1 MPSISVILSDSEQA
15 DAVRERA
22 SLYNRPAD
30 MNTMQ
35 AVWIS
40 NYGGPEALEIRTVGK
55 PLFNDEQV
63 LVRVRASSLNRA
75 DLLQRQGKYPPP
87 PGFPAEI
94 PGMEFAGEVAEVG
107 SSVTRWKPGQRV
119 FGLIGGGAHAEYVVS
134 YEHLLAEIPPNLDW
148 VQAAAVPEVFITAQD
163 ALWTQANLRP
173 GENVLIHAVGSGVG
187 LAAVQ
192 LARAIQAVP
201 YGTSRTAEKIEQ
213 AKPLGLEAGLALRDN
228 FDDLPPAAEKW
239 TSGKGINVLLDLVG
253 GPYIKASQKAMAH
266 KGRMIL
272 VGTVAGGSYE
282 LDARYVM
289 SKRLQIRGTVLRARS
304 LEEKIAA
311 TRLFAAEVVPLLARG
326 VLKPNVDSVFP
337 LAEIGKAHQRLES
350 NETFG
355 KVVVVLE

>member
-1 MPSISVILSDSEQA
+1 M
-15 DAVRERA
+15 
-22 SLYNRPAD
+22 N
-30 MNTMQ
+30 NTMQ

-40 NYGGPEALEIRTVGK
+40 TYGGPEVLEIRTVGK
-55 PLFNDEQV
+55 PLINDEQV

-94 PGMEFAGEVAEVG
+94 PGMEFSGEVAEVG
-107 SSVTRWKPGQRV
+107 SSVRRWKSGQRV
-119 FGLIGGGAHAEYVVS
+119 FGLIGGGAHAEYVVT
-134 YEHLLAEIPPNLDW
+134 YENLLAEIPANLDW

-173 GENVLIHAVGSGVG
+173 GETVLIHAVGSGVG

-201 YGTSRTAEKIEQ
+201 YGTSRTADKIDQ
-213 AKPLGLEAGLALRDN
+213 AKPLGLEDGLVLRENALRQN
-228 FDDLPPAAEKW
+228 FDDLAPAAEKW
-239 TSGKGINVLLDLVG
+239 TVGKGINVLLDLVG
-253 GPYIKASQKAMAH
+253 GPYVKASQKAMAH
-266 KGRMIL
+266 QGRMIL

-282 LDARYVM
+282 LDAKYVM
-289 SKRLQIRGTVLRARS
+289 GKRLQIRGTVLRARS
-304 LEEKIAA
+304 LEEKTAA

-326 VLKPNVDSVFP
+326 VLKPNIDSVFS
-337 LAEIGKAHQRLES
+337 ISKIDKAHERLES

-355 KVVVVLE
+355 KVVVVME

>member
-1 MPSISVILSDSEQA
+1 
-15 DAVRERA
+15 
-22 SLYNRPAD
+22 

-40 NYGGPEALEIRTVGK
+40 TFGGPEVLEIRTVGK
-55 PLFNDEQV
+55 PLINDEQV

-94 PGMEFAGEVAEVG
+94 PGMEFAGEVVEAG
-107 SSVTRWKPGQRV
+107 SSVRQWKPGQRV
-119 FGLIGGGAHAEYVVS
+119 FGLLGGGAHAEYVVT
-134 YEHLLAEIPPNLDW
+134 YEHLLAEIPANLDW
-148 VQAAAVPEVFITAQD
+148 AQAAAVPEVFITAHD

-173 GENVLIHAVGSGVG
+173 GETVLIPAVGSGVG

-192 LARAIQAVP
+192 LARAVQAVP
-201 YGTSRTAEKIEQ
+201 YGTSRTADKIEQ
-213 AKPLGLEAGLALRDN
+213 AKPLGLEDGLAVRDN
-228 FDDLPPAAEKW
+228 FEDLQAAAEKW
-239 TSGKGINVLLDLVG
+239 TAGKGINVLLDLVG
-253 GPYIKASQKAMAH
+253 GPYVKISQKLMAH

-289 SKRLQIRGTVLRARS
+289 GKRLQIRGTVLRSRS
-304 LEEKIAA
+304 FNEKAAA
-311 TRLFAAEVVPLLARG
+311 TRLFAAEVVPLLASGFLR
-326 VLKPNVDSVFP
+326 PNVDSVFP
-337 LAEIGKAHQRLES
+337 LAEIGKAHKRLES

-355 KVVVVLE
+355 KVVVVME